1 MTKYKSKLSLPFK
14 IFIAL
19 ILGVLFGIAMTGNS
33 QIAVTYIKP
42 FGDGFLALIKMVV
55 IPLVFCSLLVGVGSL
70 NNIKQLG
77 RFGIKTIIFFMFT
90 TSIAVM
96 LGLVLSNLLNVSAGF
111 SMNTNIINKSD
122 VIMKKAPTIAETIIN
137 IIPSN
142 PIKSLVDGN
151 MLQIITFAII
161 LGIAL
166 LESGEKGRE
175 VFGIFETIANAMYKI
190 ISWIM
195 KLAPIGVFALIVPAI
210 ATNGAVVIG
219 SLLKLILVAYFVSIA
234 HIILVYGLSVKLIG
248 KINPL
253 RFFKTVIPA
262 MLTAFS
268 TSSSSGTLPVSMNVA
283 EKLGVS
289 KTVTS
294 FVLPLGSTIN
304 MDGTAIYQG
313 VCAIFIAK
321 VFGVDLTVGQ
331 QLVIILSATLASIG
345 TAGVPGAGMIM
356 LAMVLQSVGL
366 PVEGIALVAGIDR
379 PLDMMRTVVNV
390 TGDIT
395 CSVIVANTENK
406 INHEN

>member
-1 MTKYKSKLSLPFK
+1 
-14 IFIAL
+14 
-19 ILGVLFGIAMTGNS
+19 
-33 QIAVTYIKP
+33 
-42 FGDGFLALIKMVV
+42 MVV

-77 RFGIKTIIFFMFT
+77 RFGLKTIIFFMFT
-90 TSIAVM
+90 TAFAVM
-96 LGLVLSNLLNVSAGF
+96 LGLFLSNLLDVSAGF
-111 SMNTNIINKSD
+111 SMSSD
-122 VIMKKAPTIAETIIN
+122 MVKKTYVVVKEAPTISQTIIN

-142 PIKSLVDGN
+142 PVKSLIDGN
-151 MLQIITFAII
+151 ILQIITFAII

-166 LESGEKGRE
+166 LESGEKGKE

-195 KLAPIGVFALIVPAI
+195 KLAPIGVFALIIPAI
-210 ATNGAVVIG
+210 ATNGSAVIG
-219 SLLKLILVAYFVSIA
+219 SLLRLILVAYFVSIV
-234 HIILVYGLSVKLIG
+234 HIILVYGMSVKFIG
-248 KINPL
+248 KLKPIK
-253 RFFKTVIPA
+253 FFKNVIPA

-268 TSSSSGTLPVSMNVA
+268 TSSSSGMLLVSMNVS

-289 KTVTS
+289 KSVSS

-321 VFGVDLTVGQ
+321 VFGVDLSLGQ
-331 QLVIILSATLASIG
+331 QLIIVLSSTLASIG

-366 PVEGIALVAGIDR
+366 PVEGIALVVGIDR

-406 INHEN
+406 LNR

>member
-19 ILGVLFGIAMTGNS
+19 ILGVLFGIAMTGDS

-96 LGLVLSNLLNVSAGF
+96 LGLVLSNLLNVSSGF

-406 INHEN
+406 INHKN

>member
-1 MTKYKSKLSLPFK
+1 MTKNKNKISLPLK

-19 ILGVLFGIAMTGNS
+19 ILGVLLGITMTS
-33 QIAVTYIKP
+33 HADIAVKYIKP
-42 FGDGFLALIKMVV
+42 FGDAFLALIKMVV

-77 RFGIKTIIFFMFT
+77 RFGIKTILFFMFT
-90 TSIAVM
+90 TAFAVM
-96 LGLVLSNLLNVSAGF
+96 FGLVLSNLLNVSAGF
-111 SMNTNIINKSD
+111 SMNADVIKKSD
-122 VIMKKAPTIAETIIN
+122 VLVKEAPTIAQTIIN

-142 PIKSLVDGN
+142 PIKSLVEGN

-190 ISWIM
+190 IAWIM
-195 KLAPIGVFALIVPAI
+195 NLAPIGVFALIVPAI
-210 ATNGAVVIG
+210 ATNGSAIIG
-219 SLLKLILVAYFVSIA
+219 SLLRLVMVAYFVSIV
-234 HIILVYGLSVKLIG
+234 HIILVYGLSVKIIG
-248 KINPL
+248 KMNPL
-253 RFFKTVIPA
+253 RFFRTVIPA
-262 MLTAFS
+262 ILTAFS
-268 TSSSSGTLPVSMNVA
+268 TSSSSGALPVSMNVA

-289 KTVTS
+289 KSVSS

-321 VFGVDLTVGQ
+321 VFGVELSIGQ
-331 QLVIILSATLASIG
+331 QLVIILSSTLASIG

-395 CSVIVANTENK
+395 CSVIVANTEGKLKNR
-406 INHEN
+406 N

>member
-1 MTKYKSKLSLPFK
+1 MKKEEKRLSLPIK
-14 IFIAL
+14 ILIAL
-19 ILGVLFGIAMTGNS
+19 VLGVLVGIVMTDHS
-33 QIAVTYIKP
+33 KIAITYIKP
-42 FGDGFLALIKMVV
+42 FGDAFLALIKMVV
-55 IPLVFCSLLVGVGSL
+55 IPLVFCSLLVGIGSL

-77 RFGIKTIIFFMFT
+77 RFGLKTIIFFMFT
-90 TSIAVM
+90 TAFAVM
-96 LGLVLSNLLNVSAGF
+96 LGLFLSNLLDVSAGF
-111 SMNTNIINKSD
+111 SMSSDMVKKSD
-122 VIMKKAPTIAETIIN
+122 VVVKEAPTISQTIIN

-142 PIKSLVDGN
+142 PVKSLVDGN

-166 LESGEKGRE
+166 LESGEKGKE

-195 KLAPIGVFALIVPAI
+195 NLAPIGVFALIVPAI
-210 ATNGAVVIG
+210 ATNGSAVIG
-219 SLLKLILVAYFVSIA
+219 SLLRLILVVYFVSIV
-234 HIILVYGLSVKLIG
+234 HIILVYGMSIKFIG
-248 KINPL
+248 KLNPIK
-253 RFFKTVIPA
+253 FFKNVMPA
-262 MLTAFS
+262 ILTAFS
-268 TSSSSGTLPVSMNVA
+268 TSSSSGTLPVSMNVS

-289 KTVTS
+289 KSVSS

-321 VFGVDLTVGQ
+321 VFGVDLTLGQ
-331 QLVIILSATLASIG
+331 QLIIVLSATLASIG

-406 INHEN
+406 LNR

>member
-1 MTKYKSKLSLPFK
+1 MKKEEKRLSLPIK
-14 IFIAL
+14 ILIAL
-19 ILGVLFGIAMTGNS
+19 VLGVLVGVVMTDHSKIA
-33 QIAVTYIKP
+33 ITYIKP
-42 FGDGFLALIKMVV
+42 FGDAFLALIKMVV

-77 RFGIKTIIFFMFT
+77 RFGLKTIIFFMFT
-90 TSIAVM
+90 TSFAVM
-96 LGLVLSNLLNVSAGF
+96 LGLFLSNLLDVSAGF
-111 SMNTNIINKSD
+111 SMSSDMVKKSD
-122 VIMKKAPTIAETIIN
+122 VVVKEAPTISQTIIN

-142 PIKSLVDGN
+142 PVKSLVDGN

-166 LESGEKGRE
+166 LESGEKGKE

-195 KLAPIGVFALIVPAI
+195 NLAPIGVFALIVPAI
-210 ATNGAVVIG
+210 ATNGSAIIG
-219 SLLKLILVAYFVSIA
+219 SLLRLILVAYFVSIV
-234 HIILVYGLSVKLIG
+234 HIILVYGMSVKFIG
-248 KINPL
+248 KLNPIK
-253 RFFKTVIPA
+253 FFKNVIPA

-268 TSSSSGTLPVSMNVA
+268 TSSSSGTLPVSMNVS

-289 KTVTS
+289 KSVSS
-294 FVLPLGSTIN
+294 FVLPLGTTIN

-321 VFGVDLTVGQ
+321 VFGVDLSLGQ
-331 QLVIILSATLASIG
+331 QLIIVLSSTLASIG

-406 INHEN
+406 LNR

>member
-1 MTKYKSKLSLPFK
+1 MKKEEKRLSLPIK
-14 IFIAL
+14 ILIAL
-19 ILGVLFGIAMTGNS
+19 VLGVLVGIVMTDHS
-33 QIAVTYIKP
+33 KIAITYIKP
-42 FGDGFLALIKMVV
+42 FGDAFLALIKMVV
-55 IPLVFCSLLVGVGSL
+55 IPLVFCSLLVGIGSL

-77 RFGIKTIIFFMFT
+77 RFGLKTIIFFMFT
-90 TSIAVM
+90 TAFAVM
-96 LGLVLSNLLNVSAGF
+96 LGLFLSNLLDVSAGF
-111 SMNTNIINKSD
+111 SMSSDMVKKSD
-122 VIMKKAPTIAETIIN
+122 VVVKEAPTISQTIIN

-142 PIKSLVDGN
+142 PVKSLVDGN
-151 MLQIITFAII
+151 MLQTITFAII

-166 LESGEKGRE
+166 LESGEKGKE

-195 KLAPIGVFALIVPAI
+195 NLAPIGVFALIVPAI
-210 ATNGAVVIG
+210 ATNGSAVIG
-219 SLLKLILVAYFVSIA
+219 SLLRLILVVYFVSIV
-234 HIILVYGLSVKLIG
+234 HIILVYGMSIKFIG
-248 KINPL
+248 KLNPIK
-253 RFFKTVIPA
+253 FFKNVMPA
-262 MLTAFS
+262 ILTAFS
-268 TSSSSGTLPVSMNVA
+268 TSSSSGTLPVSMNVS

-289 KTVTS
+289 KSVSS

-321 VFGVDLTVGQ
+321 VFGVDLTLGQ
-331 QLVIILSATLASIG
+331 QLIIVLSATLASIG

-406 INHEN
+406 LNR

>member
-19 ILGVLFGIAMTGNS
+19 ILGVLFGIAMTGDS

-96 LGLVLSNLLNVSAGF
+96 LGLVLSNLLNVSSGF

-268 TSSSSGTLPVSMNVA
+268 TSSSSGTLPVSMNAA

-406 INHEN
+406 INHKN